1 MTTPSANAPTRAAQ
15 IQRVLIGLLAA
26 NLAVV
31 GAKFVVGVGVGSL
44 AVLSDAVHASVDA
57 MNNVLAL
64 VVMFIASRGPD
75 EDHPYGHQKFE
86 TLGALAIVGF
96 LSISGF
102 ELVKGAVTRL
112 IRGSERLEIG
122 SLQLGLLL
130 ATLVVNVLVA
140 TYESRRGRE
149 LDSDIL
155 LADAAHT
162 KADVLITLSVL
173 VSVLL
178 ARQGLTWADPVVAL
192 LVAVVIVVLASKIVL
207 RSVPVLVDQHV
218 VRSDVIQSTA
228 ELVEGVVS
236 AYDIRSR
243 GSGNRTFAELTIAV
257 ERTASVEAAHQI
269 ADRVEDNLRAELQFS
284 EIVVHVEPC

>member
-1 MTTPSANAPTRAAQ
+1 MSVPRVNAADRAAQ

-26 NLAVV
+26 NLVVV

-64 VVMFIASRGPD
+64 VIMLIASRGPD

-102 ELVKGAVTRL
+102 ELAKGAVTRL
-112 IRGSERLEIG
+112 VQGTDA
-122 SLQLGLLL
+122 LQISGTQFGLLV
-130 ATLVVNVLVA
+130 ATLAVNVLVA
-140 TYESRRGRE
+140 TYESRRGRQLNSE
-149 LDSDIL
+149 LL

-162 KADVLITLSVL
+162 KADVVITLGVL
-173 VSVLL
+173 LSVLL
-178 ARQGLTWADPVVAL
+178 ARGGLTWADPVVAL
-192 LVAVVIVVLASKIVL
+192 LVAVVIVILASRIVL

-218 VRSDVIQSTA
+218 VKSDVIQSTA
-228 ELVEGVVS
+228 EVVDGVVS

-243 GSGNRTFAELTIAV
+243 GSRNRMFAELTIAV
-257 ERTASVEAAHQI
+257 NRTASVEAAHQI
-269 ADRVEDNLRAELQFS
+269 ADRVEENLRKELHFH

>member
-1 MTTPSANAPTRAAQ
+1 MSVPRVNAADRAAQ

-26 NLAVV
+26 NLVVV

-64 VVMFIASRGPD
+64 VIMLIASRGPD

-102 ELVKGAVTRL
+102 ELAKGAVTRL
-112 IRGSERLEIG
+112 VQGTEA
-122 SLQLGLLL
+122 LQISGTQFGLLV
-130 ATLVVNVLVA
+130 ATLAVNVLVA
-140 TYESRRGRE
+140 TYESRRGRQLNSE
-149 LDSDIL
+149 LL

-162 KADVLITLSVL
+162 KADVVITLGVL
-173 VSVLL
+173 LSVLL
-178 ARQGLTWADPVVAL
+178 ARGGLTWADPVVAL
-192 LVAVVIVVLASKIVL
+192 LVAVVIVILASRIVL

-218 VRSDVIQSTA
+218 VKSDVIQSTA
-228 ELVEGVVS
+228 EVVDGVVS

-243 GSGNRTFAELTIAV
+243 GSRNRMFAELTIAV
-257 ERTASVEAAHQI
+257 NRTASVEAAHQI
-269 ADRVEDNLRAELQFS
+269 ADRVEENLRKELHFH